1 MERLMYCVD
10 CQRIFASS
18 NNCEYCHSYNIREL
32 RRGTSINVLGTKIK
46 GKVYNY
52 KNNLVSVILLTE
64 DHQRVIKVYDTK
76 KIKKIL

>member
-10 CQRIFASS
+10 CQRIFASP
-18 NNCEYCHSYNIREL
+18 NNCEYCHSYNIKEL
-32 RRGTSINVLGTKIK
+32 KRGTSVNVLGTKIK
-46 GKVYNY
+46 GKAYNY

-64 DHQRVIKVYDTK
+64 DHQRVIKVYDAK